1 MLLWVKQ
8 TKDVSYYYYY
18 YYYHFLRGSL
28 DGVP

>member
-18 YYYHFLRGSL
+18 YHFLRGSL